1 MSTHHHIIAGRPAA
15 TLRAF
20 LFFLIAYRLLRGS
33 TSSVG
38 NLLVDVVN
46 EEESASTSERF
57 GWQIFTE
64 EEWRP
69 SAESNKQLR

>member
-1 MSTHHHIIAGRPAA
+1 MGGGAA
-15 TLRAF
+15 AACVKKEILAHYLKKRKMD
-20 LFFLIAYRLLRGS
+20 RLLRGS